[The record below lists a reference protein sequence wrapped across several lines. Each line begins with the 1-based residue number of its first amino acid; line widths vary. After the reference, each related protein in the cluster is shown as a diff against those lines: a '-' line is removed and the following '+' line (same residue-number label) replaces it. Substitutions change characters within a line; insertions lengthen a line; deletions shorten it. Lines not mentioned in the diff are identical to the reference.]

1 MIYYFKT
8 EHFLPV
14 SIDEAWNFF
23 SSAKNLSR
31 ITPPEMDFKILSSL
45 EDKEI
50 NEGMLIDYIVK
61 PVFGI
66 PLKWQT
72 EIFNVNKPHCF
83 ADRQLK
89 GPYKIWEHT
98 HTFIPQENGTL
109 MKDEIKYQIPFGII
123 GQMAHS
129 LFVREKVKD
138 IFRFREKALDKIFET
153 SK

>member
-1 MIYYFKT
+1 MIYYLKT
-8 EHFLPV
+8 EHHLPI
-14 SIDEAWNFF
+14 SIDEAWDFF
-23 SSAKNLSR
+23 SSAKNLAR

-45 EDKEI
+45 DDKKI
-50 NEGMLIDYIVK
+50 YEGMLIDYIVK

-72 EIFNVNKPHCF
+72 EIFKVNKPYSF

-98 HTFIPQENGTL
+98 HTFIPQENGIL

-123 GQMAHS
+123 GQLAHS
-129 LFVREKVKD
+129 IFVREKVKD
-138 IFRFREKALDKIFET
+138 IFRYRETALNKIFRN
-153 SK
+153 

>member
-1 MIYYFKT
+1 MIYYLKT
-8 EHFLPV
+8 EHHLPI
-14 SIDEAWNFF
+14 SIDEAWDFF
-23 SSAKNLSR
+23 SSAKNLAR

-45 EDKEI
+45 DGKKI
-50 NEGMLIDYIVK
+50 YEGMLIDYIVK

-72 EIFNVNKPHCF
+72 EIFKVNKPYSF

-98 HTFIPQENGTL
+98 HTFIPQENGIL

-123 GQMAHS
+123 GQLAHS
-129 LFVREKVKD
+129 IFVREKVKD
-138 IFRFREKALDKIFET
+138 IFRFRETALNKIFRN
-153 SK
+153 